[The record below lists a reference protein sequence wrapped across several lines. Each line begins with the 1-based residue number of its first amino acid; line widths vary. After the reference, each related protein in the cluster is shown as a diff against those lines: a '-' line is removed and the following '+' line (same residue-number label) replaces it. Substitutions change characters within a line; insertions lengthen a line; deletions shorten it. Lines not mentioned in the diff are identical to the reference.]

1 MIEIKI
7 ANAKAIRYAC
17 LNFHYA
23 KRVPNIKYGFNVYEN
38 GVWCG
43 VILFGYGAAI
53 NIASPFGLHQ
63 GEVLELERVALNGK
77 QTTTSQCVAAA
88 LKALHKINPIV
99 KIIVSYADIDQNHA
113 GIIYQATNWIYLG
126 KFNEG
131 ERGAFIIHGKKVH
144 RRSIGA
150 MGGIQ
155 SLEWVRNNLDPEATE
170 FRTKGKHKYIF
181 VFDKRLRKEYQKLS
195 KPYPKT

>member
-144 RRSIGA
+144 CRSIGA

>member
-7 ANAKAIRYAC
+7 ANAKAIKYAC
-17 LNFHYA
+17 SNFHYA
-23 KRVPNIKYGFNVYEN
+23 KRVPMIKYGFNVYEN

-99 KIIVSYADIDQNHA
+99 KIVVSYADIDQNHA

-155 SLEWVRNNLDPEATE
+155 SLEWVRNILDPEATE

>member
-88 LKALHKINPIV
+88 LKALYKINPIV